1 MGNTKR
7 LRIIAGPNGSGKS
20 TLVEQ
25 LKQRDDI
32 HLGDVLNADVLLVAL
47 KNQSVYQTDST
58 FDFQSLLSFVKSS
71 TYTPAVKNHFFDH
84 SIYMKENGLYFSPQT
99 ITPEIIAVFT
109 EYLKEHF
116 LAQECSFSFETVFSH
131 PSKIDFIRRA
141 FENGYRT
148 YLYFV
153 ATEDPNINIER
164 VTNRVKQGGHDVP
177 VEKIC
182 SRYNSALNNIV
193 PTIPYLSRGYFFD
206 NSTQDMQFCLE
217 YDANEPKIIKQHVDN
232 LPFWLRNIFQPE

>member
-32 HLGDVLNADVLLVAL
+32 HLGDVL
-47 KNQSVYQTDST
+47 
-58 FDFQSLLSFVKSS
+58 
-71 TYTPAVKNHFFDH
+71 
-84 SIYMKENGLYFSPQT
+84 I
-99 ITPEIIAVFT
+99 
-109 EYLKEHF
+109 
-116 LAQECSFSFETVFSH
+116 
-131 PSKIDFIRRA
+131 
-141 FENGYRT
+141 
-148 YLYFV
+148 
-153 ATEDPNINIER
+153 
-164 VTNRVKQGGHDVP
+164 
-177 VEKIC
+177 EKIC